1 MPSDTGNALT
11 PAQQFNRQL
20 DEQVQNFR
28 ALLPSHIPVEKFK
41 RVVVVAISQNPDL
54 FKADRRSLF
63 TAAQKCAADGLLPD
77 GRQAALVVYG
87 NHATYM
93 PMVAGIRQRMR
104 NSGEV
109 LSAEAHVVYR
119 NDKFFQKLG
128 DDPAIVHEP
137 PSFGTDRGEAVGAY
151 AIIKLKNGE
160 VLREVLDKKEIEK
173 IRGASKSKNGPA
185 WTNWWDEMARKS
197 ALRRCAKAAPTS
209 ADIDE
214 LLARE
219 DAAGEAPMVDITPP
233 EPEPPRRAAITAQP
247 ELEYRWTVTDCDGE
261 VSDFNRVESAA
272 HKLAEVFA
280 DAWRRGQS
288 HVDAARENNATLI
301 GEIGEPP
308 HSPPGT
314 DTGNPATEPA
324 TTERKDDVG
333 GTGRPAPDSDQSPP
347 GGEREIKDM
356 LGGKPRK
363 PAGHYKVKREGNTT
377 DDWYSWEAA
386 IQAMIDNP
394 SDPNDAILRD
404 NASDLKSYAH
414 HEPMRHNKLLQAL
427 QPKPDNSRAG

>member
-1 MPSDTGNALT
+1 MPNDHGTALT

-87 NHATYM
+87 NQAVYM
-93 PMVAGIRQRMR
+93 PMVAGVRQRMR

-128 DDPAIVHEP
+128 DGPAIVHEP
-137 PSFGTDRGEAVGAY
+137 PSFGTDRGEPVGAY

-173 IRGASKSKNGPA
+173 IRAVSKSKNGPA
-185 WTNWWDEMARKS
+185 WTNWWGEMARKA

-214 LLARE
+214 LLARDDE
-219 DAAGEAPMVDITPP
+219 PHDASMVDITPQ
-233 EPEPPRRAAITAQP
+233 EPEPPRGGAITHQSDPEPEQP
-247 ELEYRWTVTDCDGE
+247 LFLVIDADGE
-261 VSDFNRVESAA
+261 EREYATVAEATKALAA
-272 HKLAEVFA
+272 VL
-280 DAWRRGQS
+280 D
-288 HVDAARENNATLI
+288 DAARRGPSHWDAAHENNAALI
-301 GEIGEPP
+301 AEIGEPQTN
-308 HSPPGT
+308 SPAGT
-314 DTGNPATEPA
+314 TSTPSTTTKERTVAGDPPSPAVGTLRTDDATKPA
-324 TTERKDDVG
+324 
-333 GTGRPAPDSDQSPP
+333 
-347 GGEREIKDM
+347 GEVEIADL
-356 LGGKPRK
+356 LGGKPRT
-363 PAGHYKVKREGNTT
+363 AQAYRVALQDETSVGWAAWH
-377 DDWYSWEAA
+377 AA
-386 IQAMIDNP
+386 IKAMIE
-394 SDPNDAILRD
+394 SGDPKDAILRD
-404 NASDLKSYAH
+404 NKGNIAIFEQVDA
-414 HEPMRHNKLLQAL
+414 MRHNKLMRELEG
-427 QPKPDNSRAG
+427 K